1 MIPIKNKNFFPETF
15 PAKKRSLHCRQGVGV
30 KKNFFDSDHVP
41 FPPLIVLLFR
51 FLQFFYVSI
60 VWTFLKY

>member
-1 MIPIKNKNFFPETF
+1 MIPIKNKKFFPETF

-30 KKNFFDSDHVP
+30 KKIFLTLTTYRS
-41 FPPLIVLLFR
+41 PPPIVLLFR